1 MPATMR
7 KKLLHRVADAIED
20 RADDIAVLECIDTGQ
35 AHRFMAKAAI
45 RAAENFRFFAD
56 KCAEARDG
64 LNMPSEEHWNIST
77 RVPIGPVGV
86 ITPWN
91 TPFMLSTWKIAPA
104 LAAGCTVVHKPA
116 EWSPV
121 TADLLAKLVKQ
132 AGVPDGV
139 LNTVHGIGEEAG
151 KALTEHPAIKA
162 IGFVGESSTGSAIMA
177 QGAPTLKRVHFEL
190 GGKNPVIVFDDADLD
205 RALDAV
211 VFMIYSL
218 NGERCTSSSRLL
230 VQEGIAEKFIEKL
243 TARVKALKVGH
254 PLDPATEIG
263 PLIHE
268 RHLAKVCAYF
278 DVAQKDGATIAVGG
292 KPHDGPGGGHYVQ
305 PTLVTG
311 AHSKMRVA
319 QEEVFGPFLT
329 VIPFKDEKD
338 AIEIANGVQYGLT
351 GYVWTGD
358 MGRALRVA
366 DALEAGMIWLNSEN
380 VRHLP
385 TPFGGMKS
393 SGIGRDGGDY
403 SFDFY
408 METKHVSLARG
419 THKISE
425 TGTVPH
431 PEERAQA
438 RVSKD
443 GPRATWFETALAR
456 LLTMRINKSG
466 SGKSAC
472 PFRHTSSIRRSTSSA
487 AAMPCSTSSTSTS
500 SRAFYENTVGLHV
513 EDRDDKAVY
522 LRGSEEHQHHSLV
535 LRKAPVAACNRLGF
549 KVGNDGDLDKAASF
563 FSENGITYA
572 FAEQPFQG
580 RTLQFTDPVRLPD
593 RTLCIDGQAPASV
606 AALRP
611 LQGLPSAAARPFQRV
626 RAPKFRTP
634 SISTPGSASA

>member
-1 MPATMR
+1 MDKVVTSSNVFQTNKDRAAPLLEKLKADGIGHLIGGKLVPSISGATFETKSPVDGAVLASVARGNAQDVDRAATAASQAFKAWRAMSATMR

-35 AHRFMAKAAI
+35 AYRFMAKAAI

-56 KCAEARDG
+56 KCADARDG
-64 LNMPSEEHWNIST
+64 FNMPGDEHWNVST

-121 TADLLAKLVKQ
+121 TADLLSRLVKE

-139 LNTVHGIGEEAG
+139 LNTVHGFGEEAG

-162 IGFVGESSTGSAIMA
+162 IGFVGESATGSAIMA

-230 VQEGIAEKFIEKL
+230 VQRGIAERFIEKL

-268 RHLAKVCAYF
+268 RHLEKVCSYF
-278 DVAQKDGATIAVGG
+278 DIAREDGAIIAVGG
-292 KPHDGPGGGHYVQ
+292 KPHDGPGRGHYVA

-311 AHSKMRVA
+311 AQADMRVA

-329 VIPFKDEKD
+329 VITFRDED
-338 AIEIANGVQYGLT
+338 EAVGIANAVQYGLA
-351 GYVWTGD
+351 GYVWTSD

-419 THKISE
+419 TH
-425 TGTVPH
+425 
-431 PEERAQA
+431 
-438 RVSKD
+438 
-443 GPRATWFETALAR
+443 
-456 LLTMRINKSG
+456 RI
-466 SGKSAC
+466 
-472 PFRHTSSIRRSTSSA
+472 
-487 AAMPCSTSSTSTS
+487 
-500 SRAFYENTVGLHV
+500 
-513 EDRDDKAVY
+513 
-522 LRGSEEHQHHSLV
+522 Q
-535 LRKAPVAACNRLGF
+535 RLG
-549 KVGNDGDLDKAASF
+549 
-563 FSENGITYA
+563 I
-572 FAEQPFQG
+572 
-580 RTLQFTDPVRLPD
+580 
-593 RTLCIDGQAPASV
+593 
-606 AALRP
+606 
-611 LQGLPSAAARPFQRV
+611 
-626 RAPKFRTP
+626 
-634 SISTPGSASA
+634 

>member
-1 MPATMR
+1 MDKVAPKDAFQANRDRIVPLLKQLRADGIGHMIDGKVVASNSGQTFETKSPVDGAVLASVARGNAEDIDRAATAASLAFKSWRDMPATMR

-64 LNMPSEEHWNIST
+64 FNMPSEEHWNVST

-91 TPFMLSTWKIAPA
+91 APFMLSTWRTAPA
-104 LAAGCTVVHKPA
+104 RAAGGTVVHKPA

-121 TADLLAKLVKQ
+121 TADLLAKLAKQ

-162 IGFVGESSTGSAIMA
+162 IGFVVESSPGSAIMA

-190 GGKNPVIVFDDADLD
+190 GGKNPVIVFDDADFD

-230 VQEGIAEKFIEKL
+230 IHQGIAETFIEKL

-254 PLDPATEIG
+254 PLDPTTEIG

-268 RHLAKVCAYF
+268 RHLEKVCAYF
-278 DVAQKDGATIAVGG
+278 NVARKDGAVIG

-311 AHSKMRVA
+311 AHAKMRVA

-329 VIPFKDEKD
+329 VIPFRDEDD
-338 AIEIANGVQYGLT
+338 AIEIANAVQYGLT
-351 GYVWTGD
+351 GYVWTSD
-358 MGRALRVA
+358 MGRGLRVA
-366 DALEAGMIWLNSEN
+366 DALEAVMIWLNSEN
-380 VRHLP
+380 VPHLP
-385 TPFGGMKS
+385 TPFGVMKS

-419 THKISE
+419 THKI
-425 TGTVPH
+425 
-431 PEERAQA
+431 Q
-438 RVSKD
+438 
-443 GPRATWFETALAR
+443 
-456 LLTMRINKSG
+456 
-466 SGKSAC
+466 
-472 PFRHTSSIRRSTSSA
+472 
-487 AAMPCSTSSTSTS
+487 
-500 SRAFYENTVGLHV
+500 
-513 EDRDDKAVY
+513 
-522 LRGSEEHQHHSLV
+522 
-535 LRKAPVAACNRLGF
+535 RLG
-549 KVGNDGDLDKAASF
+549 VGNLSPSFRGAS
-563 FSENGITYA
+563 
-572 FAEQPFQG
+572 
-580 RTLQFTDPVRLPD
+580 
-593 RTLCIDGQAPASV
+593 
-606 AALRP
+606 
-611 LQGLPSAAARPFQRV
+611 
-626 RAPKFRTP
+626 
-634 SISTPGSASA
+634 

>member
-1 MPATMR
+1 MDKVTPKSADIYQSNLDRAAPLLAKIKAEGIGHMIDGKTVASISGATFETKSPIDGALLANVARGNAEDIDRAATAAALAFKSWRDMGPAMR
-7 KKLLHRVADAIED
+7 RKLLHRVADAIED
-20 RADDIAVLECIDTGQ
+20 HADDIAVLECIDTGQ
-35 AHRFMAKAAI
+35 AYRFMGKAAI

-56 KCAEARDG
+56 KCTEARDG
-64 LNMPSEEHWNIST
+64 LSTPSDEHWNIST

-116 EWSPV
+116 EWSPI
-121 TADLLAKLVKQ
+121 TAFMLAKLAKE

-162 IGFVGESSTGSAIMA
+162 IGFVGESATGSAIMI

-230 VQEGIAEKFIEKL
+230 VQESIAGTFVEKL

-254 PLDPATEIG
+254 PLDPATEVG

-268 RHLAKVCAYF
+268 RHLAKVCSYF
-278 DVAQKDGATIAVGG
+278 DVARQDGAVIAAGG

-305 PTLVTG
+305 PTLVTN
-311 AHSKMRVA
+311 ATRNMRVA

-329 VIPFKDEKD
+329 VVPFRDETD
-338 AIEIANGVQYGLT
+338 AIDIANDVKYGLT
-351 GYVWTGD
+351 GYVWTND

-385 TPFGGMKS
+385 TPFGGMKA

-419 THKISE
+419 THKI
-425 TGTVPH
+425 
-431 PEERAQA
+431 Q
-438 RVSKD
+438 
-443 GPRATWFETALAR
+443 
-456 LLTMRINKSG
+456 
-466 SGKSAC
+466 
-472 PFRHTSSIRRSTSSA
+472 
-487 AAMPCSTSSTSTS
+487 
-500 SRAFYENTVGLHV
+500 
-513 EDRDDKAVY
+513 
-522 LRGSEEHQHHSLV
+522 
-535 LRKAPVAACNRLGF
+535 RLG
-549 KVGNDGDLDKAASF
+549 V
-563 FSENGITYA
+563 
-572 FAEQPFQG
+572 
-580 RTLQFTDPVRLPD
+580 
-593 RTLCIDGQAPASV
+593 
-606 AALRP
+606 
-611 LQGLPSAAARPFQRV
+611 
-626 RAPKFRTP
+626 
-634 SISTPGSASA
+634 

>member
-1 MPATMR
+1 MDKVTPKDVFRVNRERAAPLLAKLKAEGIGHIIGGKTVPSTSGQTFETKSPVDGAVLASVARGDAEDIDRAATAAALAFKAWRDMPAAMR

-20 RADDIAVLECIDTGQ
+20 HADDIAVLECIDTGQ

-56 KCAEARDG
+56 KCTDARDG
-64 LNMPSEEHWNIST
+64 LNMPGEEHWNVST

-132 AGVPDGV
+132 AG
-139 LNTVHGIGEEAG
+139 E
-151 KALTEHPAIKA
+151 ALTEHPAIKA
-162 IGFVGESSTGSAIMA
+162 IGFVGESATGSAIMA

-230 VQEGIAEKFIEKL
+230 IQGSIADGFIDRL
-243 TARVKALKVGH
+243 AARVRALKVGH

-268 RHLAKVCAYF
+268 RHLAKVCAYV
-278 DVAQKDGATIAVGG
+278 DVARSDGAVIAVGG
-292 KPHDGPGGGHYVQ
+292 QPHDGPGCGHYVQ
-305 PTLVTG
+305 PTLVTC
-311 AHSKMRVA
+311 AHAKMRVA

-329 VIPFKDEKD
+329 VIPFKDEAD
-338 AIEIANGVQYGLT
+338 AIEIANDVKYGLT
-351 GYVWTGD
+351 GYVWTND

-385 TPFGGMKS
+385 TPFGGMKA

-419 THKISE
+419 THKI
-425 TGTVPH
+425 
-431 PEERAQA
+431 Q
-438 RVSKD
+438 K
-443 GPRATWFETALAR
+443 
-456 LLTMRINKSG
+456 
-466 SGKSAC
+466 
-472 PFRHTSSIRRSTSSA
+472 
-487 AAMPCSTSSTSTS
+487 
-500 SRAFYENTVGLHV
+500 
-513 EDRDDKAVY
+513 
-522 LRGSEEHQHHSLV
+522 
-535 LRKAPVAACNRLGF
+535 LG
-549 KVGNDGDLDKAASF
+549 
-563 FSENGITYA
+563 I
-572 FAEQPFQG
+572 
-580 RTLQFTDPVRLPD
+580 
-593 RTLCIDGQAPASV
+593 
-606 AALRP
+606 
-611 LQGLPSAAARPFQRV
+611 
-626 RAPKFRTP
+626 
-634 SISTPGSASA
+634 